1 MDSMKT
7 NSRPVIRLLFL
18 MILVAVP
25 ALACNAP
32 GSQEQPDLTQ
42 VAFERSIAGTQTAKA
57 VEEEGEN
64 ELPTA
69 QAQATQ
75 TSQVIQSTQT
85 AMAGSRDESQL
96 ATATVAAP
104 VLAELPTY
112 NVDTTKG
119 RVGWLH
125 PPAKIELEGKN
136 QFGYANDF
144 MNVIAR
150 DFVLAADVTWDT
162 QYGSSGCGFM
172 FRSDGDKNK
181 PNQYMVLATRL
192 GNGHVIFSAT
202 ADGELANVHD
212 YYPRLDD
219 RSFSAENGSTNRIT
233 VVGRGNIIEIYT
245 NGVKIG
251 EVDTT
256 QPPSSPA
263 LPPAPEM
270 PANRN
275 DQGEMNKY
283 QKLLQEHQDMVSQVK
298 SNFSI
303 AMNNYKKAKAVYDE
317 GFVAMLGV
325 SESGHTVCQFDN
337 AWLWL
342 IEE

>member
-1 MDSMKT
+1 MKT
-7 NSRPVIRLLFL
+7 NSLPVIRFLLL
-18 MILVAVP
+18 LVLLAAP

-32 GSQEQPDLTQ
+32 GGQEQPDLTQ
-42 VAFERSIAGTQTAKA
+42 QAFEQSVAGTQTAKA
-57 VEEEGEN
+57 VEEESQN

-75 TSQVIQSTQT
+75 TSQVIQATQT
-85 AMAGSRDESQL
+85 AMVGSRDESQL

-119 RVGWLH
+119 QVGWLH

-144 MNVIAR
+144 MQVIAK

-212 YYPRLDD
+212 YYPRMDD

-256 QPPSSPA
+256 QPPSSPV
-263 LPPAPEM
+263 LPPP
-270 PANRN
+270 PAIPTNRN
-275 DQGEMNKY
+275 DPVEMNKY
-283 QKLLQEHQDMVSQVK
+283 QKLLQEHQDMISKVK
-298 SNFSI
+298 TNFGI
-303 AMNNYKKAKAVYDE
+303 ALNNYKKTKAVYDE

-342 IEE
+342 IE

>member
-1 MDSMKT
+1 MDRNKQTSKLI
-7 NSRPVIRLLFL
+7 VRLLL
-18 MILVAVP
+18 LVVLLTAP

-32 GSQEQPDLTQ
+32 GGQETPDLTLQ
-42 VAFERSIAGTQTAKA
+42 ALEQSVAGTQTAQA

-64 ELPTA
+64 ELPTV

-75 TSQVIQSTQT
+75 TSQAIQATQT
-85 AMAGSRDESQL
+85 AMAGARDVNQL

-119 RVGWLH
+119 QVAWLH
-125 PPAKIELEGKN
+125 PPAKIELDGKN

-144 MNVIAR
+144 MQVIAK

-172 FRSDGDKNK
+172 FRSDGDQNK

-192 GNGHVIFSAT
+192 GNGHVIFTAT
-202 ADGELANVHD
+202 ADGEMANVHD

-219 RSFSAENGSTNRIT
+219 RSFSAENGTTNRIA

-256 QPPSSPA
+256 QPPPIPV
-263 LPPAPEM
+263 LPKPPAIPT
-270 PANRN
+270 NRN
-275 DQGEMNKY
+275 DPVEMNKY
-283 QKLLQEHQDMVSQVK
+283 QKLLAEYQDMVSQV
-298 SNFSI
+298 NTNYGV
-303 AMNNYKKAKAVYDE
+303 ALNNYKKTQAVYDE